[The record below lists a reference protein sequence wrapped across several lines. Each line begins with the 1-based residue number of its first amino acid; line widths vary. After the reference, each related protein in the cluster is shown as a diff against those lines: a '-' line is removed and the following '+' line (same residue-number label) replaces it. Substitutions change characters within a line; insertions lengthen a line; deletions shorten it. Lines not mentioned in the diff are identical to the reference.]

1 MDKKPRG
8 RSYRYYELLMA
19 AFVTVFLCSNLLG
32 PGKPVQMQ
40 VPLLGEITFGAAVL
54 FFPLS
59 YIFGDVL
66 TEVYGFARVRRVI
79 WTGFAAMLFAA
90 FMSWAVVRMPPVPG
104 WPHQHAFEIAFGNTW
119 RVVLGSLI
127 GYFCG
132 EFVNSYVLAR
142 MKLMTKGRH
151 LWMRTIGST
160 IVGEGVDS
168 LLFYPVAF
176 WGAGLIPDEL
186 LPTLMFSQWIGKTSI
201 EVVFTPVTYALVG
214 FLKRAE
220 NEDWYD
226 RGTNFTPFRF

>member
-1 MDKKPRG
+1 MDKKPRR

-32 PGKPVQMQ
+32 PGKAVQ
-40 VPLLGEITFGAAVL
+40 VELPFTGGFVFGAAML

-59 YIFGDVL
+59 YVFGDVL
-66 TEVYGFARVRRVI
+66 TEVYGYARTRRVI

-90 FMSWAVVRMPPVPG
+90 FMAWAVVQMPPAPG
-104 WPHQHAFEIAFGNTW
+104 WPHQEAFEVAFGNTW
-119 RVVLGSLI
+119 RVVLGSLVA
-127 GYFCG
+127 YFCG
-132 EFVNSYVLAR
+132 ELVNSYTLAR
-142 MKLMTKGRH
+142 MKVMTQGRH

-160 IVGEGVDS
+160 ILGEGVDS

-176 WGAGLIPDEL
+176 WGAGIIPDEM
-186 LPTLMFSQWIGKTSI
+186 LPTLMLSQWIGKTLV
-201 EVVFTPVTYALVG
+201 EVAFTPLTYALVR

-226 RGTNFTPFRF
+226 RDTNFTPFRF

>member
-1 MDKKPRG
+1 MDKKPRQ

-32 PGKPVQMQ
+32 PGKAVQ
-40 VPLLGEITFGAAVL
+40 VELPFAGEFVFGAAML

-59 YIFGDVL
+59 YLFGDVL
-66 TEVYGFARVRRVI
+66 TEVYGFARARRVI

-90 FMSWAVVRMPPVPG
+90 FMAWAVVRMPPAAG
-104 WPHQHAFEIAFGNTW
+104 WTHQEAFEVAFGNTW
-119 RVVLGSLI
+119 RVVLASLVA
-127 GYFCG
+127 YFCG
-132 EFVNSYVLAR
+132 ELVNSYTLAR
-142 MKLMTKGRH
+142 MKVMTQGRH

-176 WGAGLIPDEL
+176 WGAGIIPDEM
-186 LPTLMFSQWIGKTSI
+186 LPTLMLSQWIGKTLV
-201 EVVFTPVTYALVG
+201 EVAFTPLTYALVG

-226 RGTNFTPFRF
+226 RDTNFTPFRF